1 VKEVSRPAD
10 DCHAPSPGKTRNFVR
25 AVAGCSALAGASLGP
40 YPARWVP
47 CRLWIPLIPI
57 LTTRAS
63 EVAMGFAR
71 FMSSGY
77 GRLLRIA
84 VGAGIIALGLTV
96 VGGTW
101 GWVLAVVGLIPALA
115 GLFDVCL
122 IGAIFFG
129 TPWRGA
135 EIRAG

>member
-1 VKEVSRPAD
+1 
-10 DCHAPSPGKTRNFVR
+10 
-25 AVAGCSALAGASLGP
+25 
-40 YPARWVP
+40 
-47 CRLWIPLIPI
+47 
-57 LTTRAS
+57 
-63 EVAMGFAR
+63 MGFAR

-77 GRLLRIA
+77 GRLLRVV
-84 VGAGIIALGLTV
+84 VGVGIIALGLTV

-122 IGAIFFG
+122 IGAIFLG

-135 EIRAG
+135 EIRAR